1 MVAAD
6 PIHHPAIALLK
17 LYLPAVTCPPATTS
31 TGLESSRTARWE
43 SRISLEQLFIVLL
56 GLGYL
61 VAGFGLFYSLAVD
74 STDLFL
80 VALVGNLALF
90 IISLGVI
97 VRREGVITAENKL
110 IGTFVLVAMGL
121 LIGLRTLTDLPF
133 EVVIAVVI
141 TVGVVAPGLPRRPT
155 AGGTE

>member
-1 MVAAD
+1 MA
-6 PIHHPAIALLK
+6 
-17 LYLPAVTCPPATTS
+17 
-31 TGLESSRTARWE
+31 
-43 SRISLEQLFIVLL
+43 LL
-56 GLGYL
+56 GLAYL
-61 VAGFGLFYSLAVD
+61 AASLGLFYSLVVD

-121 LIGLRTLTDLPF
+121 LIRLSTFTDLPF

-141 TVGVVAPGLPRRPT
+141 AVGVVAPGLLRRQT
-155 AGGTE
+155 DGGTA

>member
-1 MVAAD
+1 MA
-6 PIHHPAIALLK
+6 
-17 LYLPAVTCPPATTS
+17 
-31 TGLESSRTARWE
+31 
-43 SRISLEQLFIVLL
+43 LL
-56 GLGYL
+56 GLAYL
-61 VAGFGLFYSLAVD
+61 AASLGLFYSLVVD

-121 LIGLRTLTDLPF
+121 LIRLSTFTDLPF

-141 TVGVVAPGLPRRPT
+141 AVGVVAPGLFRRQT
-155 AGGTE
+155 GGGTE